1 MTTTEP
7 AVVTVT
13 DDTFDQLVLRS
24 ARPVLV
30 EFWAPWCGPCR
41 QLAPV
46 LDQIA
51 REEAGRLTVAK
62 LNTDENPATMVACN
76 VLAAPTLHVYRGG
89 ELVKEM
95 VGARPK
101 RRLLQDLEDV
111 LPHVDETDLLRAG
124 R

>member
-1 MTTTEP
+1 MTTTAP

-51 REEAGRLTVAK
+51 HEEAHRLTVAK
-62 LNTDENPATMVACN
+62 LNTDENPATMIVRN
-76 VLAAPTLHVYRGG
+76 VLAAPTLQLYREG
-89 ELVKEM
+89 ELVKEL

-101 RRLLQDLEDV
+101 RRLMQELEDF
-111 LPHVDETDLLRAG
+111 LPHVGQTE
-124 R
+124 